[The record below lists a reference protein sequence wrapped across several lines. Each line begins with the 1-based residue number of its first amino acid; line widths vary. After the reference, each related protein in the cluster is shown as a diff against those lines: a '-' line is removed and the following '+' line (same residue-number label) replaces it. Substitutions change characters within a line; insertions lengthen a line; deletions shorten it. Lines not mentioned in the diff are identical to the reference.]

1 MFDDEESDSKTY
13 GLWWGSKKDETAIQI
28 HSNTRK
34 QYNEINKEN
43 CNLRHFKTT
52 RILSCWIFISYYCKI
67 KDVSSGNVD
76 VKFNLG
82 YVTTNPVSYMLESVC
97 EFPTTI
103 D

>member
-1 MFDDEESDSKTY
+1 MFDDEESDSKTL
-13 GLWWGSKKDETAIQI
+13 GLWGGFKKDETAIQI
-28 HSNTRK
+28 HSSTRK
-34 QYNEINKEN
+34 KYNKINKEN
-43 CNLRHFKTT
+43 CHLRHFKTI
-52 RILSCWIFISYYCKI
+52 RFCWIFISYYCKI
-67 KDVSSGNVD
+67 KDVSLGNLD